1 MNKNILVIGDSILHR
16 QTKDNLTAWPFI
28 IFNDKNNIKLIS
40 NHGLTSESS
49 KDLIIKDYKSIKKI
63 NFELIVLHIGI
74 CDCYPRFSK
83 NSNIDDSSQY
93 EQFVSPSSFKKNII
107 FIINKFP
114 DSKIILS
121 SLISPDSK
129 FTIYKNF
136 NYINKVKEEVEK
148 YNLILK
154 EISDIFDNVYYVDLY
169 NQIIEI
175 LKKYKKKFTYIF
187 SDGSGHVAPK
197 EVIKDKI
204 ERQKIINMYS
214 EIWYN
219 SLKKLSILSD
229 ILK

>member
-1 MNKNILVIGDSILHR
+1 MLK
-16 QTKDNLTAWPFI
+16 
-28 IFNDKNNIKLIS
+28 
-40 NHGLTSESS
+40 
-49 KDLIIKDYKSIKKI
+49 
-63 NFELIVLHIGI
+63 GI
-74 CDCYPRFSK
+74 
-83 NSNIDDSSQY
+83 
-93 EQFVSPSSFKKNII
+93 
-107 FIINKFP
+107 
-114 DSKIILS
+114 S